1 MNSKKWMLL
10 AVLSFSIL
18 AISVKELSSGLGAI
32 QIVFYRSLIG
42 LLIVVAL
49 FKRSLPKLTL
59 KILKKHFYRNLSH
72 LVGQYGWI
80 IGIIYLSLS
89 EVTAIEFTAPVWVI
103 IIASIFLKEKITRIK
118 VISIILCLLGVFVIL
133 KPGSD
138 VFTVNSL
145 IVLASAISY
154 SITHVLTKTIVQSSS
169 PLELI
174 FIMCLTQTPISFFF
188 AISDWETPLF
198 YDYFW
203 LILIGISALAAHFSL
218 AKAFKENKISD
229 LIVLDYLRLPILS
242 LAGILI
248 YNESF
253 SLSLLLGGSIIL
265 IGNYLNANFT

>member
-1 MNSKKWMLL
+1 
-10 AVLSFSIL
+10 
-18 AISVKELSSGLGAI
+18 